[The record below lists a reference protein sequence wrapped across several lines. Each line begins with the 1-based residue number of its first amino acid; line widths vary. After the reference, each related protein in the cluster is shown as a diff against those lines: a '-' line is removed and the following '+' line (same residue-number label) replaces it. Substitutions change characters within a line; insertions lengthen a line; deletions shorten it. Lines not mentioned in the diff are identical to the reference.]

1 MSSVRF
7 SKGVAALGI
16 LTILS
21 IVILLATPAGAWAQG
36 VIGNLEIAN
45 STSESQPGL
54 TDHPDGRMGEVPP
67 AFTDAGE
74 QITTEGET
82 NIEILTGTN
91 PNEEMVV
98 GTDELL
104 NGEEFIEGTLPN
116 GVQNYTS
123 PLVISAADFRSDGG
137 VPNSSMFWFLQ
148 GSIEGNANGNGCIMA
163 PVYLPNNAE
172 VYQMWASMVDNEAS
186 YTTYVDFR
194 RVDNYTGA
202 MTTLAHVETTVDS
215 PSVVNIGD
223 NTITEPVIQYP
234 DFSYYITTC
243 VSNPLNK
250 ILSVRFWFNLP

>member
-1 MSSVRF
+1 MGKLVVKSYFTQIAFADHLSF
-7 SKGVAALGI
+7 LNCQVA
-16 LTILS
+16 S
-21 IVILLATPAGAWAQG
+21 
-36 VIGNLEIAN
+36 
-45 STSESQPGL
+45 
-54 TDHPDGRMGEVPP
+54 
-67 AFTDAGE
+67 
-74 QITTEGET
+74 
-82 NIEILTGTN
+82 
-91 PNEEMVV
+91 PNEEVVV
-98 GTDELL
+98 GTGELL

>member
-1 MSSVRF
+1 
-7 SKGVAALGI
+7 
-16 LTILS
+16 
-21 IVILLATPAGAWAQG
+21 
-36 VIGNLEIAN
+36 
-45 STSESQPGL
+45 
-54 TDHPDGRMGEVPP
+54 
-67 AFTDAGE
+67 
-74 QITTEGET
+74 
-82 NIEILTGTN
+82 
-91 PNEEMVV
+91 
-98 GTDELL
+98 
-104 NGEEFIEGTLPN
+104 
-116 GVQNYTS
+116 
-123 PLVISAADFRSDGG
+123 
-137 VPNSSMFWFLQ
+137 MFWFSQ
-148 GSIEGNANGNGCIMA
+148 GSIEGNTNGSGCIMA